1 MISRTFIH
9 DFGHF
14 KLCGEHFIKLNLN
27 VLHSPKSNLI
37 VYYVDEYKNLTIQ
50 SYEINVNN
58 IFENK
63 MEMNFD
69 KNSSEPGNMVK
80 LDIKT
85 DPYSIV
91 AVCGIDKSLEDP
103 EKSNEFTDDIIK
115 KQIFEQQLTPYY
127 RRSERNSLDIV
138 YFYERNRI
146 FESKGLILL
155 TDLSSLKENSK
166 LFLYN
171 LTLTVD
177 NTTFSLIHVEYGFK
191 TYSFISSLKAKN
203 LKDNKKNKKPYE
215 KEFLDKFF

>member
-1 MISRTFIH
+1 
-9 DFGHF
+9 
-14 KLCGEHFIKLNLN
+14 
-27 VLHSPKSNLI
+27 LI

-91 AVCGIDKSLEDP
+91 AVCVIDKSLEDP
-103 EKSNEFTDDIIK
+103 EKSNEFTDGIIK

-166 LFLYN
+166 LFLYKPN
-171 LTLTVD
+171 LD
-177 NTTFSLIHVEYGFK
+177 S
-191 TYSFISSLKAKN
+191 
-203 LKDNKKNKKPYE
+203 
-215 KEFLDKFF
+215 